1 MDLVERGNEELVC
14 ILLSVARELGG
25 GVPGREQECCW
36 AKCAT
41 LARVDLDCKV
51 SAS

>member
-25 GVPGREQECCW
+25 GVPGREQECRW
-36 AKCAT
+36 AKRAT
-41 LARVDLDCKV
+41 LAGVDLNIR
-51 SAS
+51 